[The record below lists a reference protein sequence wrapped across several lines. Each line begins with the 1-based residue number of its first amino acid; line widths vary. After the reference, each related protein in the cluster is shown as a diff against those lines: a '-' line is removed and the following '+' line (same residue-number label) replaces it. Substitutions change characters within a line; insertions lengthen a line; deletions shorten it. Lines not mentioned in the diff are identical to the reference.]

1 MNEIPF
7 PERFIWGV
15 ATSSHQI
22 EGAFNEDGR
31 GESIWDRFERLVGK
45 IEDGSDAS
53 VACDHYHLWREDIEL
68 MKWLGIS
75 GYRFSIAWSR
85 VMPNGID
92 INPKGLDFYDK
103 LIDGLLDAG
112 IDPFITL
119 YHWDLPQ
126 ALQDRG
132 GWGSRQIVNR
142 FADYVDVV
150 TARFGDRAR
159 NWMTIN
165 EPWCIAY
172 LGHESGEHAPG
183 HKDKVEALRVAHH
196 LLLSHGL
203 ATDVIRQNVPQSR
216 VGIVLNLVP
225 AVAASES
232 ADDRQAA
239 KRFDGWF
246 NRWFLDPIFRG
257 SYPQDVI
264 EYQIAEGRLS
274 DSNMPF
280 LEPGDLDKISS
291 KVDFLGLNYY
301 SRVVVKNDGKGFPLI
316 VKVAPDEDLTDMG
329 WEVYPEGIYIM
340 LERLNREYGIEQI
353 YVTENGAAYPDR
365 IEDDGRIVDL
375 RRIEFLKQHLAM
387 VKKAIDHGIGVKGYF
402 VWSLY
407 DNFEWAHGYTKR
419 FGLFWVDY
427 RTQKRI
433 PKQSAFWYKE
443 VIRSRGLNLFSQK
456 EANDG
461 GR

>member
-1 MNEIPF
+1 MIELSF
-7 PERFIWGV
+7 PEKFVWGV

-31 GESIWDRFERLVGK
+31 GESIWDRFERIPGR

-53 VACDHYHLWREDIEL
+53 VACDHYHLWREDIQL

-92 INPKGLDFYDK
+92 VNPKGLDFYDR
-103 LIDGLLDAG
+103 LIDGLLCAG

-132 GWGSRQIVNR
+132 GWGSRQIADR
-142 FADYVDVV
+142 FADYVDLV
-150 TARFGDRAR
+150 TVRFGDRVK

-165 EPWCIAY
+165 EPWCVAY

-183 HKDKVEALRVAHH
+183 HRDKAEALRVAHY

-203 ATDVIRQNVPQSR
+203 ATDVICRNVPQSK

-239 KRFDGWF
+239 KIFDGWF

-257 SYPQDVI
+257 SYPKDVI
-264 EYQIAEGRLS
+264 EYQIAEGRLN
-274 DSNMPF
+274 DNNMPF
-280 LEPGDLDKISS
+280 LEPGDLERISS
-291 KVDFLGLNYY
+291 KIDFLGLNYY
-301 SRVVVKNDGKGFPLI
+301 SRVVVKNDGKGFPL
-316 VKVAPDEDLTDMG
+316 VVRVASDEELTDMG
-329 WEVYPEGIYIM
+329 WEVYPEGIYKM
-340 LERLNREYGIEQI
+340 LERLDREYGIKQI

-365 IEDDGRIVDL
+365 IENDERIVDL
-375 RRIEFLKQHLAM
+375 KRIEFLKQHLEM
-387 VKKAIDHGIGVKGYF
+387 VKKAIDDGIGVKGYF

-427 RTQKRI
+427 TTQKRI
-433 PKQSAFWYKE
+433 PKQSAFWYRE

-456 EANDG
+456 EANDVG
-461 GR
+461 K